1 MPQAPSLLER
11 ARIAASNA
19 YCPYSGFPVG
29 AAVETDCGIF
39 VGANMEN
46 ASFGLTVCAE
56 RVALW
61 NAINAG
67 AKEIKRL
74 AVACVG
80 AEPDAPDENR
90 MPCGACRQVMAEF
103 LPPTARIE
111 IEGVG
116 EMSLSELLPKPFQ
129 LGIPPYQKGAERA

>member
-1 MPQAPSLLER
+1 MSESSSLLER
-11 ARIAASNA
+11 ARIAANNA

-29 AAVETDCGIF
+29 AAVETDAGIF

-56 RVALW
+56 RVAIW
-61 NAINAG
+61 NALNAG

-80 AEPDAPDENR
+80 AEPNAPEENR

-116 EMSLSELLPKPFQ
+116 EMPLSELLPKPFQ
-129 LGIPPYQKGAERA
+129 LGIPPFQKSVKRA